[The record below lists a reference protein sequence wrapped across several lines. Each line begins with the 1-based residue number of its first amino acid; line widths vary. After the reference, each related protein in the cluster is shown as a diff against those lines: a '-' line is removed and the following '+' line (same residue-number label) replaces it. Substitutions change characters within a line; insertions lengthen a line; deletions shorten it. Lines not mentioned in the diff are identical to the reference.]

1 MNKLEAIEKAI
12 KIIHNEKKG
21 YRKDLIEKVG
31 RILVDD
37 ESVNDEELITKA
49 GKSFV
54 DELAKRG
61 LISQGVTASDNHPND
76 FKRTWGIVAEKVD
89 EYRRLF
95 SREISE
101 ESRRKGRYLYSIGVR

>member
-12 KIIHNEKKG
+12 EIIHTQRKG

-31 RILVDD
+31 RILVD
-37 ESVNDEELITKA
+37 ESVNDEELIIKA